1 VYINQL
7 LFPQANHLIK
17 KTFMSRGGKR
27 KGAGRPRGKG
37 PWKETTKPLRIPLSL
52 LDAVTKFMATNGY
65 NLPLYTSR
73 VPAGRPEHADDHVE
87 KTTDLNSL
95 LLKNPKD
102 TFLLRVA
109 GDSMMDAGIYEND
122 MLTVDRKLEPRNG
135 QIIVALVEGAATVK
149 TFRKDGE
156 GITLVPENERYA
168 PIKILPATDFQ
179 ILGVVTNV
187 IRQVS

>member
-1 VYINQL
+1 M
-7 LFPQANHLIK
+7 P
-17 KTFMSRGGKR
+17 RGGKR

-37 PWKETTKPLRIPLSL
+37 PWKEPTKPLRIPVSL
-52 LDAVTKFMATNGY
+52 FSAVTEFLETSGY
-65 NLPLYTSR
+65 RLPIYASR
-73 VPAGRPEHADDHVE
+73 VPAGTPEDADDHVE
-87 KTTDLNSL
+87 KTTELNSL
-95 LLKNPKD
+95 LLRNPKD

-135 QIIVALVEGAATVK
+135 QIVVALVDGGATVK
-149 TFRKDGE
+149 TFQKDRE
-156 GITLVPENERYA
+156 GITLVPENKRYA
-168 PIKILPATDFQ
+168 PIKILPANDFQ